1 MDMAVPVS
9 PSHAHG
15 IEYKPKHAEEKDGV
29 YSPFTFPSV
38 KLSIEERVAIF
49 HSLFKGREDVFAR
62 RWFSKTTGKSGYQPV
77 CINEW
82 RRGVCDK
89 KKYKCADC
97 PNRHFAPLTYQ
108 DLYRHLEGKDENC
121 CDVVGLY
128 AIMPDNN
135 CTFLCT
141 DFDDK
146 SCKYGYKDD
155 VLAFVGVCKEWN
167 IPYAIE
173 RSRSGNGALPLICLC
188 CRSGLALLSWPGT
201 WGNSPSAREGSRCCR
216 GRPQIRHLPVCFRGS
231 PCPPL

>member
-1 MDMAVPVS
+1 MEDIQEKYNHLLQQNEALRQENEELVS
-9 PSHAHG
+9 LLHAHG
-15 IEYKPKHAEEKDGV
+15 IEYKPKHAEEKDAV
-29 YSPFTFPSV
+29 YSPFTFPYV

-97 PNRHFAPLTYQ
+97 PNRHFTPLTYQ

-128 AIMPDNN
+128 AIMPEGG
-135 CTFLCT
+135 F
-141 DFDDK
+141 
-146 SCKYGYKDD
+146 
-155 VLAFVGVCKEWN
+155 
-167 IPYAIE
+167 
-173 RSRSGNGALPLICLC
+173 GNLVALPLQGQA
-188 CRSGLALLSWPGT
+188 RKRR
-201 WGNSPSAREGSRCCR
+201 NSVFVDDDFPIASKSTTCSFNFA
-216 GRPQIRHLPVCFRGS
+216 
-231 PCPPL
+231 